1 MNIEKYLVG
10 CADVCGLIHQMCRL
24 KAKAGK
30 LWNRAQ
36 NFSKQKKV
44 SVLNLFLSN
53 TSVLIIINRFTLVFN
68 GFNCKPYL
76 KSKQ

>member
-1 MNIEKYLVG
+1 MESCSKF
-10 CADVCGLIHQMCRL
+10 
-24 KAKAGK
+24 
-30 LWNRAQ
+30 NR
-36 NFSKQKKV
+36 QKNV

-53 TSVLIIINRFTLVFN
+53 TSVLIIINCFAQVFN

>member
-1 MNIEKYLVG
+1 
-10 CADVCGLIHQMCRL
+10 MCKL
-24 KAKAGK
+24 KSKGGK
-30 LWNRAQ
+30 IVESCSKFN
-36 NFSKQKKV
+36 KQKKV

-53 TSVLIIINRFTLVFN
+53 TSVLIIINCFTLVFN